1 MYKANYETARFH
13 VEFGPESLF
22 VRVRFKMG
30 NVHKLYLDGKH
41 FKQRLD
47 DRAIPDDI
55 VHALCDFDI
64 NSWVLRTA
72 EVRTDRGKFVNSTW
86 ERALYGHRYQVTI
99 GMGNYVKTIV
109 DRTSSGVDKCIHGGE
124 LYDLVSRVN
133 DELMRE
139 EKSAQSDTTHIA
151 ANL

>member
-47 DRAIPDDI
+47 ERAIPDDI
-55 VHALCDFDI
+55 VHTLCDFDI

-72 EVRTDRGKFVNSTW
+72 EVRTDRGKFVNSSW
-86 ERALYGHRYQVTI
+86 ERTLHGHRFQVTI
-99 GMGNYVKTIV
+99 GLGNYVKTIV
-109 DRTSSGVDKCIHGGE
+109 DRTSSGVDKCIRCGE
-124 LYDLVSRVN
+124 LFDMVARVN
-133 DELMRE
+133 AELMKE
-139 EKSAQSDTTHIA
+139 EASLRSNTPRIT